1 MLAFNNDTKY
11 ILYNGHHNHI
21 RIAYTAATTL
31 TWSQEALESYPKL
44 EDYKSCRSPDARY
57 CGSAESVF
65 DFIQPLPPCRPI
77 LRQKRFTAYPQY
89 FIWHTSVV
97 ANSLLRQADG
107 QCNQY
112 AADFGSV
119 HVCDFKCDIM
129 PLTAL
134 SDSRDVA

>member
-57 CGSAESVF
+57 CGSAESV
-65 DFIQPLPPCRPI
+65 IVSLCSTSYSPCRP
-77 LRQKRFTAYPQY
+77 AGP
-89 FIWHTSVV
+89 S
-97 ANSLLRQADG
+97 
-107 QCNQY
+107 
-112 AADFGSV
+112 
-119 HVCDFKCDIM
+119 
-129 PLTAL
+129 
-134 SDSRDVA
+134 